1 MVRRTWEIA
10 QMTFQINDTVEIS
23 GKGLATVTAVI
34 MRRGKPAAYDVKM
47 EKTGATARYA
57 AMMVSAPTEFAAPDP
72 NAFKKP
78 IRDFYG
84 DQARMF
90 ARSGIGG

>member
-1 MVRRTWEIA
+1 
-10 QMTFQINDTVEIS
+10 
-23 GKGLATVTAVI
+23 
-34 MRRGKPAAYDVKM
+34 M
-47 EKTGATARYA
+47 EKTGATASYA
-57 AMMVSAPTEFAAPDP
+57 ATMVSAPTEFAAPDP

-90 ARSGIGG
+90 ARSGISS